1 MLQRNRV
8 LLLVDNEVARAERLA
23 KRLAYLD
30 YDVRVSHNGAA
41 GLLRVY
47 ELRPQVVIVAADMPI
62 LDGFLMLQ
70 ALRAKVPTK
79 DLPVIL
85 LTEGNS
91 QEELVKG
98 WQAGADLCVPL
109 NQGEADVLA
118 TLHRALSSVGADVPA
133 ARELTATT

>member
-1 MLQRNRV
+1 MHQRNRV
-8 LLLVDNEVARAERLA
+8 LLLVDSEVARAERLA
-23 KRLAYLD
+23 KRLAYLE

-47 ELRPQVVIVAADMPI
+47 DLRPQVVIVAADMPI
-62 LDGFLMLQ
+62 LDGFQMLQ
-70 ALRAKVPTK
+70 ALRSKVPTR

-85 LTEGNS
+85 LTDGNS
-91 QEELVKG
+91 QDELVKG

-133 ARELTATT
+133 ARELTAAP